1 MAAMTWV
8 INKVILKIIRHLA
21 WTINLQYYP
30 WVLPL
35 LFASGWNI
43 KQHGCVYGTMLYQHF
58 LYASQSSG
66 LALLEPILH
75 LTPDFTLSIHD
86 TPPLICGTQRR
97 SDRAAFV
104 IIRDIQL
111 FQCRIP
117 LLISELAE

>member
-1 MAAMTWV
+1 MAATTWV

-43 KQHGCVYGTMLYQHF
+43 KQHGSVSGTMLYQHF

-75 LTPDFTLSIHD
+75 LTSLEPHFTLCIHD
-86 TPPLICGTQRR
+86 ASHVNQAPSVSPQYMWHTAPQ
-97 SDRAAFV
+97 
-104 IIRDIQL
+104 
-111 FQCRIP
+111 
-117 LLISELAE
+117 